1 MNFMLDKTTYDL
13 LLKISNSVK
22 YRCLVFDDN
31 LRYLEHYQFISYEE
45 NNNSYY
51 FTILPKGR
59 VALRN
64 YEENEKLIFFNK
76 CISIVTLSIAT
87 ATLIVAIIT
96 LFITLK

>member
-1 MNFMLDKTTYDL
+1 MLDKTTYDL
-13 LLKISNSVK
+13 LLKISRNFE
-22 YRCLVFDDN
+22 YQCLVFDDN
-31 LRYLEHYQFISYEE
+31 LRYLEHYQFISYIEK
-45 NNNSYY
+45 NNSYY

-76 CISIVTLSIAT
+76 CISIATIFIAM

-96 LFITLK
+96 LCITLK